1 MTLREALV
9 ETQKTLHPNS
19 IDNAHLE
26 SELILRHI
34 TKSTRVGFFSNLN
47 SKLTPN
53 QEETLQKLVRRRK
66 SGEPMAYILGNQQFY
81 GLDFY
86 VNSHTFIPRPET
98 ELLVD
103 KSIQWA
109 KERHVTIADIGTGCG
124 AIAISLAY
132 HLTNTTIY
140 ATDISSDALEVAKIN
155 LKSHHLNERVRLLHG
170 NLLEPLPE
178 PVDLIV
184 ANLPYVKNTNLIRVN
199 TYGFEP
205 TLALNGGQDGL
216 SIIIQ
221 LCYQVS
227 NKINNNGCLLLEIE
241 PEQIQM
247 VLRLLNNLFPS
258 ATVKVFNDF
267 NGLNRIISLILVS

>member
-1 MTLREALV
+1 
-9 ETQKTLHPNS
+9 
-19 IDNAHLE
+19 
-26 SELILRHI
+26 
-34 TKSTRVGFFSNLN
+34 
-47 SKLTPN
+47 
-53 QEETLQKLVRRRK
+53 
-66 SGEPMAYILGNQQFY
+66 
-81 GLDFY
+81 
-86 VNSHTFIPRPET
+86 
-98 ELLVD
+98 
-103 KSIQWA
+103 
-109 KERHVTIADIGTGCG
+109 
-124 AIAISLAY
+124 
-132 HLTNTTIY
+132 
-140 ATDISSDALEVAKIN
+140 VAKIN
-155 LKSHHLNERVRLLHG
+155 LKSHHSNERVRLLHG

-221 LCYQVS
+221 LCYQAS

-267 NGLNRIISLILVS
+267 NGLGRIISLILAS